1 MVTTSSVSRLQELLP
16 QLFQTSIIKG
26 DRYLRFGIN
35 KLSALI
41 PMTNIQESLLISG
54 EKFTPIPKMPSSM
67 IGVITSRDV
76 VFCVF
81 DLREL
86 MGLSSLSNYLRQ
98 YHVVVL
104 KDPSELLIGIAVDQ
118 IQGVT
123 RISQEEILDLFPTKN
138 PFPTDKNYFQKFVK
152 QEEQEL
158 LILDLPTLFSEI
170 KQSH

>member
-1 MVTTSSVSRLQELLP
+1 MSTTSSLARLQELLP
-16 QLFQTSIIKG
+16 QLFQSVEIKG
-26 DRYLRFGIN
+26 DRYLRFEIN

-41 PMTNIQESLLISG
+41 PMISIQESLLVSG
-54 EKFTPIPKMPSSM
+54 EKITPIPKMPSSM
-67 IGVITSRDV
+67 IGIISSRDT

-81 DLREL
+81 DLRQL

-98 YHVVVL
+98 YHIVVL
-104 KDPSELLIGIAVDQ
+104 KDSSELLIGIAVDK

-123 RISQEEILDLFPTKN
+123 RISQEEILDLFSTKN
-138 PFPTDKNYFQKFVK
+138 LFPMEKNYFQKFVK
-152 QEEQEL
+152 QKEQEL